1 MTCMYVKTE
10 GYRAN
15 LAHKVQI
22 LVGRPELKDFLR
34 DIDMNSIKN
43 CPIAHQDTVNV
54 DAAVGRDLGARG
66 LRNYFGDP
74 VF

>member
-1 MTCMYVKTE
+1 MYVKTE

-34 DIDMNSIKN
+34 DIERNSIKN
-43 CPIAHQDTVNV
+43 CPIAHQDAVNV
-54 DAAVGRDLGARG
+54 DRDILSKTCNDGRGV
-66 LRNYFGDP
+66 RNYFGDP
-74 VF
+74 VS